1 MAENMFAK
9 LKALVANGD
18 LNSLMEHDEEIK
30 RGKMDSLVFLAS
42 QENNTRLLEHLVR
55 MN

>member
-1 MAENMFAK
+1 MFAK
-9 LKALVANGD
+9 LKSLIANGD

-42 QENNTRLLEHLVR
+42 QENGTRLLEHLVR